1 MGRNRRGR
9 APLASLF
16 VGLMVLA
23 QVAWVP
29 GGTCLRGASGHGGAT
44 AGAASPATGADA
56 GILAQHAG
64 HGAVHGASGPA
75 APDDSGA
82 HGDPHGS
89 HEGCDCALSCLACG
103 ACGVSLFPDARG
115 SAERF
120 AQASPSSALSPEPV
134 GLQSLLRT
142 PHILPFPNGP
152 PLRS

>member
-1 MGRNRRGR
+1 MGSSRRGR

-23 QVAWVP
+23 QVAWIP
-29 GGTCLRGASGHGGAT
+29 GGTCLRGASGHGGAA
-44 AGAASPATGADA
+44 AGAVPPATDA
-56 GILAQHAG
+56 EVPAHHAG
-64 HGAVHGASGPA
+64 HGAAHGASGPA

-89 HEGCDCALSCLACG
+89 HKGCDCALSCLACG
-103 ACGVSLFPDARG
+103 ACGVSLFPDAQG
-115 SAERF
+115 SAEGS
-120 AQASPSSALSPEPV
+120 APASPSSALSPAPV